1 MTDPWIPTMTIGGR
15 AETSLETFDVIDPA
29 TEAILARAPD
39 MSRTQLDEAVASAR
53 VAFPGWRATPV
64 EERAKALR
72 ALAARIGDNVERL
85 AALLVAEQGKPI
97 ADARGEI
104 GAAIYWLDAVSRQD
118 IPVEVVRDDGERRI
132 ETRQVPHG
140 IVAGIVPW
148 NFPVG
153 LAAWKIAP
161 ALLTGNVLLLKPSPN
176 TPLSTLAI
184 GELARDLFPAGVFN
198 VISGSDRLGPWLS
211 SHPGID
217 KVSFTGS
224 TATGRAIMRNASD
237 DLKRITLELGGND
250 PAIICDDADVE
261 ALAPRLFWA
270 AFANNAQ
277 FCLAS
282 KRMYVHDAVYDRL
295 AKALCDYA
303 RTVVIGPG
311 SDPQSQLGPIQNRA
325 QFTRIKEMLGTARAD
340 GVTFLVGGT
349 VAEGEGFFVPI
360 SIADNPPEDALIVA
374 EEAFGPIL
382 PLLRFT
388 SDEEVVAR
396 ANRSIYGLGA
406 SIWSKDLTRAQ
417 AIADQIEAGTVWI
430 NTIHELDPGFAFA
443 GHKQSGMGVEN
454 GQAGLLEYTTP
465 QTVVTARD

>member
-1 MTDPWIPTMTIGGR
+1 MTIGGR